1 MNEGDKVNEDII
13 KKFKQH
19 CTNVWRLTP
28 KTANDYVYRI
38 RDYNYNDITI
48 DNFNSWLSILND
60 RKNSNQTINTAVS
73 AFKAFCRFLRVAE
86 HIDIPYEILDFKQ
99 LRVPKRETIVLFE
112 NDVNNMLKHT
122 KDKTMFA
129 LLTCYSESGCRF
141 SELIDITYEEYLR
154 AKELKEYTLIGKFDN
169 ERTIAFT
176 QKMIDAIE
184 EYLPKREKILSR
196 NNANNHLLFVSKNGY
211 RMSLSNING
220 AFKNI
225 ASRCNLNKSDKMSSH
240 KIRHFFITNRNYK
253 GDNIVDIA
261 DYVGHKNIS
270 TTNRYLHSDKRLL
283 SQLKQA

>member
-1 MNEGDKVNEDII
+1 MNENII
-13 KKFKQH
+13 NKFKQY
-19 CTNVWRLTP
+19 CISVWRLTP
-28 KTANDYVYRI
+28 KTADDYVYRI
-38 RDYNYNDITI
+38 RDYNYNTITL
-48 DNFNSWLSILND
+48 DNFNNWISLLTEKGNG
-60 RKNSNQTINTAVS
+60 NQTINTAVS
-73 AFKAFCRFLRVAE
+73 AFKSFCKFLRISE
-86 HIDIPYEILDFKQ
+86 HIDIPYEIMDWKQ

-112 NDVNNMLKHT
+112 DDIADMLKHT
-122 KDKTMFA
+122 KDKTMIAF
-129 LLTCYSESGCRF
+129 LTCYSESGCRF
-141 SELIDITYEEYLR
+141 SELIDITYEEYLK

-176 QKMIDAIE
+176 QKMVAAVE

-196 NNANNHLLFVSKNGY
+196 TNTNSHLLFISKKGNK
-211 RMSLSNING
+211 MSLGNING
-220 AFKNI
+220 ALKNI
-225 ASRCNLNKSDKMSSH
+225 AHRCNINKFDKMSSH

>member
-1 MNEGDKVNEDII
+1 MNEDKM

-19 CTNVWRLTP
+19 CTNVWRLTE
-28 KTANDYVYRI
+28 KTADDYIYRI
-38 RDYNYNDITI
+38 RDYTYNEITI
-48 DNFNSWLSILND
+48 DNFNNWLVILND
-60 RKNSNQTINTAVS
+60 RGNSNQTINTAVS
-73 AFKAFCRFLRVAE
+73 AFKSFCKFLRVSE

-112 NDVNNMLKHT
+112 DNIADMLKHT
-122 KDKTMFA
+122 KDKTMIA

-141 SELIDITYEEYLR
+141 SELIDITLEEYLK
-154 AKELKEYTLIGKFDN
+154 AKKTKEYTLIGKFDN

-184 EYLPKREKILSR
+184 AYLPKREKILSR
-196 NNANNHLLFVSKNGY
+196 NNTNSHLLFISKNGY
-211 RMSLSNING
+211 KMSLGNING
-220 AFKNI
+220 ALKNI
-225 ASRCNLNKSDKMSSH
+225 AFRCNLNKSNKMSSH

-283 SQLKQA
+283 TQLKQA